1 MAPGRRTLTFA
12 RLIEFVSQLA
22 GALAAGGYTPEDR
35 LAIVLPAGPETA
47 TAFLAV
53 SAFAT
58 AAPLNPSLRE
68 EDFEFYLSDLR
79 IQGLLTNDPSHPS
92 AHAARDLGILSLIHI

>member
-58 AAPLNPSLRE
+58 AAPL
-68 EDFEFYLSDLR
+68 
-79 IQGLLTNDPSHPS
+79 T
-92 AHAARDLGILSLIHI
+92 ARG